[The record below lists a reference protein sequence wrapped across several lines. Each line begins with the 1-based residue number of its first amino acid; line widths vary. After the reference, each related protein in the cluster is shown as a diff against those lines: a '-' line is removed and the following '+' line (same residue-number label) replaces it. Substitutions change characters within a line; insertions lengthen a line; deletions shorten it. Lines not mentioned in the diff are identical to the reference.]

1 MHCSLLTNGLF
12 YYPEAGDNTAFNRPC
27 CVFKPDYKNM
37 QRIGMHEISSFYKD
51 KFRNNITDLLS
62 IDKKPEPCNFCWK
75 NEELGNPSMR
85 TRVNVLNLHDD
96 TNKLKYFELNTGNV
110 CNIKCIMC
118 NPKDS
123 LVTKKYYEMV
133 KDKFPTVSVDNEKYT
148 LGKHRGLKK
157 SNIDSIDWKQFDK
170 LEYIK
175 ATGGDTFYTKEF
187 WYFLE
192 KVIDN
197 LAPNIISLIIVT
209 NNTVQLDN
217 YKIEILKKFKKI
229 KIYSSVDGIGN
240 LCNTIRAG
248 SEWNV
253 VNDNIKHLIEL
264 HEEYP
269 DTFLHTEPHSVVQF
283 ANILQL
289 DEIVDWWESTAINEE
304 FKNKHYLRILDQPKW
319 FEAGIVP
326 KNVKDIATKRY
337 KKIKKLNH
345 VLKYLESFKSNEDYI
360 VKYTIPIFE
369 EICKINNQ
377 NPYSSKAYEVIKNA

>member
-1 MHCSLLTNGLF
+1 M
-12 YYPEAGDNTAFNRPC
+12 
-27 CVFKPDYKNM
+27 K
-37 QRIGMHEISSFYKD
+37 
-51 KFRNNITDLLS
+51 
-62 IDKKPEPCNFCWK
+62 
-75 NEELGNPSMR
+75 
-85 TRVNVLNLHDD
+85 
-96 TNKLKYFELNTGNV
+96 
-110 CNIKCIMC
+110 
-118 NPKDS
+118 
-123 LVTKKYYEMV
+123 
-133 KDKFPTVSVDNEKYT
+133 
-148 LGKHRGLKK
+148 
-157 SNIDSIDWKQFDK
+157 SIDWKQFDK

-175 ATGGDTFYTKEF
+175 ATGGETFYTKEF

-289 DEIVDWWESTAINEE
+289 DEIVDWWESTAIN
-304 FKNKHYLRILDQPKW
+304 
-319 FEAGIVP
+319 
-326 KNVKDIATKRY
+326 
-337 KKIKKLNH
+337 
-345 VLKYLESFKSNEDYI
+345 
-360 VKYTIPIFE
+360 
-369 EICKINNQ
+369 
-377 NPYSSKAYEVIKNA
+377 